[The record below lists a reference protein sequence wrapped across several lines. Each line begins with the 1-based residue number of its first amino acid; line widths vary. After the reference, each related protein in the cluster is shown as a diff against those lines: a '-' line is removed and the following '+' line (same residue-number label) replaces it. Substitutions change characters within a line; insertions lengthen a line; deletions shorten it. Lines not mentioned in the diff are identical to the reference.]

1 MDDKTRRKAALVQ
14 GMRNG
19 IPIGLGY
26 FAVSFA
32 LGIAARNAG
41 LSPFQSFL
49 SSLLCNASAGE
60 YAGFR
65 GDRRPVR
72 AFDYGGDD
80 LCGQRPVSADEH
92 RHEPADGPQ
101 GPPHPPLP
109 HVLFHYR

>member
-41 LSPFQSFL
+41 LSPFQSF
-49 SSLLCNASAGE
+49 CPACCATPR
-60 YAGFR
+60 R
-65 GDRRPVR
+65 GSTP
-72 AFDYGGDD
+72 GSG
-80 LCGQRPVSADEH
+80 
-92 RHEPADGPQ
+92 
-101 GPPHPPLP
+101 
-109 HVLFHYR
+109 

>member
-49 SSLLCNASAGE
+49 DRKSTRLNSSHMA
-60 YAGFR
+60 
-65 GDRRPVR
+65 
-72 AFDYGGDD
+72 
-80 LCGQRPVSADEH
+80 
-92 RHEPADGPQ
+92 
-101 GPPHPPLP
+101 
-109 HVLFHYR
+109 